1 MILKH
6 LESRPDSLVK
16 TSFLC
21 EKLGIKPNKLQR
33 LLIALQNELFEYDD
47 NPKIIRE
54 NDTVTSLNVKLT
66 HVKQLQLKY
75 FLDSMTFL
83 YFCDLLQGR
92 VTPKIFGNRHFLSE
106 GTGYIQQKNIKV
118 FLKEHEIKV
127 RNGRLVGSEIKI
139 RNLFFSILFEVF
151 EGMCSPFPNE
161 MEKKIDSMLKKFEE
175 SGIGE
180 LSNIQRLK
188 FRLFLGIVIWRI
200 QDNSF
205 LSDEEDY
212 FILSERSY
220 DNLFQQ
226 LKKGFSIKDPLV
238 AKREMKYILAFLQAE
253 GVENLSVT
261 MTDEPFREI
270 DRISFS
276 IAKDILTNLHKTES
290 NQAGD
295 FIEALKIVNR
305 NHIVFQYIL
314 SSFSSKAQFQYFF
327 EAYPYFSSTIR
338 STIETHKNQLF
349 FGDSTVLN
357 QLFYE
362 YAFLVNKYFV
372 ANELEQPVHIYIEF
386 SLGKLYTQFIS
397 DEVSCFKN
405 MNIRVENKLSEKTDL
420 YLSDCMIQGLSAK
433 SLIWKRPPTAEDW
446 QEFGDLVIQ
455 IKQEKNNLEQLSA

>member
-161 MEKKIDSMLKKFEE
+161 MEQKIDSMLKKFEE

-226 LKKGFSIKDPLV
+226 LKKMFSITDPLV

-253 GVENLSVT
+253 GVENLSVA

-276 IAKDILTNLHKTES
+276 ICERYTYK
-290 NQAGD
+290 
-295 FIEALKIVNR
+295 
-305 NHIVFQYIL
+305 
-314 SSFSSKAQFQYFF
+314 SS
-327 EAYPYFSSTIR
+327 
-338 STIETHKNQLF
+338 
-349 FGDSTVLN
+349 
-357 QLFYE
+357 
-362 YAFLVNKYFV
+362 
-372 ANELEQPVHIYIEF
+372 
-386 SLGKLYTQFIS
+386 
-397 DEVSCFKN
+397 
-405 MNIRVENKLSEKTDL
+405 
-420 YLSDCMIQGLSAK
+420 
-433 SLIWKRPPTAEDW
+433 
-446 QEFGDLVIQ
+446 
-455 IKQEKNNLEQLSA
+455 